1 MKRETSPDRQV
12 KGGRRGLGA
21 CEVRRKAVGGGGGG
35 QGARGVVVV
44 GGSLGLYLRRRG
56 VRSGEGE
63 TEGPSVS
70 SFVAGKP
77 C

>member
-1 MKRETSPDRQV
+1 MRRETSPDRQV

-21 CEVRRKAVGGGGGG
+21 CEVRRKAVGG
-35 QGARGVVVV
+35 V
-44 GGSLGLYLRRRG
+44 GRWGGLYLRRRG